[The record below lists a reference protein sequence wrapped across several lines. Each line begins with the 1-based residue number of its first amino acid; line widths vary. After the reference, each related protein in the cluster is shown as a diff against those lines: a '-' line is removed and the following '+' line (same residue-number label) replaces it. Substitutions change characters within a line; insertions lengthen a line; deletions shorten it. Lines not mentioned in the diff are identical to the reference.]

1 MLHIHKVKPLF
12 TNIITTADKFEEDY
26 MQNSIIVAKAG
37 DIKPWQTVI
46 AIGSSVRDIQVG
58 DQVMIKLENYVV
70 RKYNP
75 NSVQNDLDNNPT
87 LRLQMNYVNIDDADG
102 NPKEC
107 FLLSDRDILYSFEGE
122 EVKEKAPKIAIQKPK
137 LVLYN

>member
-12 TNIITTADKFEEDY
+12 TSIVTTADKFEEDY

-46 AIGSSVRDIQVG
+46 AVGSSVRDIQVG
-58 DQVMIKLENYVV
+58 DKVMIKLENYVV
-70 RKYNP
+70 RKYDP
-75 NSVQNDLDNNPT
+75 NSVQNDLDNNPA
-87 LRLQMNYVNIDDADG
+87 LRLQMNYVNIDDAQG
-102 NPKEC
+102 HPKEC
-107 FLLSDRDILYSFEGE
+107 FLLNDRDILYTFEGD
-122 EVKEKAPKIAIQKPK
+122 EVQEKSFKAASQKPK